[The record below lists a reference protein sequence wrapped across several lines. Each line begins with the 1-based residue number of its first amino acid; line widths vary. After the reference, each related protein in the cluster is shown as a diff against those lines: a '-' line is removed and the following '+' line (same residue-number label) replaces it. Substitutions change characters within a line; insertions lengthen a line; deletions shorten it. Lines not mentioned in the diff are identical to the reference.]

1 MYNAPEAKILASLAV
16 AASASTGGIVTPTTT
31 ARQNWDLGEEEL

>member
-16 AASASTGGIVTPTTT
+16 AAGASVQTTT
-31 ARQNWDLGEEEL
+31 ERINWDAGEEEV